1 MPLNFMKKYACYVLE
16 CNVLTTL
23 DIGTDLRI
31 STGHTAIFIV
41 LENVCGFKSPQ
52 ASISEH

>member
-1 MPLNFMKKYACYVLE
+1 MKKYACYVLE